1 MVTYLDK
8 IQYLHPGIERVMQW
22 QSDNEGNPLGYEGII
37 WENTEIPK
45 PTKEELDNIDDEI
58 VELFLEEQRRE
69 NIVKSVENDLQMKAL
84 YALAKQNNP
93 GLKFKDY
100 VLSIKDMEI
109 SK

>member
-8 IQYLHPGIERVMQW
+8 IRYLHPGIVQVMQW
-22 QSDNEGNPLGYEGII
+22 HTDNEGNELGYEGIV
-37 WENTEIPK
+37 WENAAIIK
-45 PTKEELDNIDDEI
+45 PTKEELDDIPDYL
-58 VELFLEEQRRE
+58 VEEFLLEEQR
-69 NIVKSVENDLQMKAL
+69 NDLVKSVENDLQMKAL